1 MVEKLLTKLKGYYSK
16 KSNNDTAEKLRK
28 AEKEIADQKQII
40 YEMRKE
46 MPCGSDFAQ
55 GALTYD
61 SARPEIVL
69 NPKP

>member
-1 MVEKLLTKLKGYYSK
+1 MAERQKSLKLQDMVEKLLTKLKGYYSK

-46 MPCGSDFAQ
+46 MQFQ
-55 GALTYD
+55 
-61 SARPEIVL
+61 
-69 NPKP
+69 

>member
-46 MPCGSDFAQ
+46 MQ
-55 GALTYD
+55 LQ
-61 SARPEIVL
+61 
-69 NPKP
+69 